1 MRAWEASPTCLL
13 GFSLASLPG
22 FLSPRLSGLALG
34 CSLAVLVLAG
44 CGQVITLPPTATA
57 QTPPTATIA
66 PFAGPTPLR
75 TATPAPYTPW
85 PTPTLTA
92 TPTPIVYTVQSGDTL
107 GSIANRF
114 GVSLYALQERNN
126 VVDPRALQ
134 AGQEL
139 VIPRSVESGDAAVES
154 RPTPTPMPF
163 EMQHVHFSHTPIGG
177 LWVLG
182 EVLNTSAETLEQVRV
197 GVRLLDGQEA
207 VLVEG
212 DGLALLNLVPPGHV
226 APFAVLFPEA
236 PRTFESYQIYPLSA
250 VPAYEGGYYQDLLV
264 EDLTQEGE
272 RYASYTIRGTV
283 RNTGTV
289 EAIAVQV
296 VLTAYDPLDR
306 VIASRK
312 VAPDHNVVAVG
323 GETTFTA
330 ILVPLG
336 GPVERVHVVAQ
347 GRKSPPGN

>member
-1 MRAWEASPTCLL
+1 M
-13 GFSLASLPG
+13 
-22 FLSPRLSGLALG
+22 
-34 CSLAVLVLAG
+34 
-44 CGQVITLPPTATA
+44 
-57 QTPPTATIA
+57 
-66 PFAGPTPLR
+66 
-75 TATPAPYTPW
+75 
-85 PTPTLTA
+85 
-92 TPTPIVYTVQSGDTL
+92 
-107 GSIANRF
+107 
-114 GVSLYALQERNN
+114 
-126 VVDPRALQ
+126 
-134 AGQEL
+134 
-139 VIPRSVESGDAAVES
+139 
-154 RPTPTPMPF
+154 
-163 EMQHVHFSHTPIGG
+163 
-177 LWVLG
+177 
-182 EVLNTSAETLEQVRV
+182 
-197 GVRLLDGQEA
+197 
-207 VLVEG
+207 
-212 DGLALLNLVPPGHV
+212 
-226 APFAVLFPEA
+226 
-236 PRTFESYQIYPLSA
+236 
-250 VPAYEGGYYQDLLV
+250 